1 MSWEYFGKTVVSTI
15 FISINLEI
23 KAQLQTMVN
32 CEKMAVLQLQNFQ
45 CFLEH
50 LISLIDYKT
59 KSDKAGAQ
67 RKMMKP
73 QSS

>member
-1 MSWEYFGKTVVSTI
+1 MSWEYFGKTVVSTL
-15 FISINLEI
+15 FIGINLEI

-32 CEKMAVLQLQNFQ
+32 CEKMAVQLQNVQ

>member
-15 FISINLEI
+15 FICINLEI
-23 KAQLQTMVN
+23 KAQIQTMVN
-32 CEKMAVLQLQNFQ
+32 CEKMAVQLQNFQ

>member
-1 MSWEYFGKTVVSTI
+1 
-15 FISINLEI
+15 
-23 KAQLQTMVN
+23 
-32 CEKMAVLQLQNFQ
+32 MAVQLQNFQ

-67 RKMMKP
+67 I
-73 QSS
+73 SSLRHFKY